1 LFIEVTFKVP
11 VFSRVAVLFVSTA
24 VKDPS
29 FVKVPELVTVLI
41 LVKVPAV
48 SFVKVPALV
57 TVLLAVKVPVL
68 SKVEVSL
75 FSKST
80 AVKDPSFV
88 KVS

>member
-1 LFIEVTFKVP
+1 MVTVLVAVKVP
-11 VFSRVAVLFVSTA
+11 AV
-24 VKDPS
+24 S
-29 FVKVPELVTVLI
+29 FVKVPELVTVLVA
-41 LVKVPAV
+41 VKVPAV
-48 SFVKVPALV
+48 LFVNVPELV
-57 TVLLAVKVPVL
+57 TVLVAVKVPVL

>member
-1 LFIEVTFKVP
+1 MGIDEDDFYEAIES
-11 VFSRVAVLFVSTA
+11 FSGASKRLEKIAAKFARIFGKYLGKYHAVLFVN
-24 VKDPS
+24 
-29 FVKVPELVTVLI
+29 VPELLTVL
-41 LVKVPAV
+41 V
-48 SFVKVPALV
+48 
-57 TVLLAVKVPVL
+57 AVKVPVL